1 MRIAPVVLRL
11 LPALC
16 MSTGFHEFYRSLC
29 EDGCPDT
36 LKGRDLYERYKRFHG
51 TGSFKKLMSE
61 TAFGLENKRVDGLLK
76 IATAGSGRV
85 RYKLDRLKILEHLD
99 SLAEGARSPAREP
112 APKRAKKSAEPPTP
126 RDLEAARLTR
136 AAAEFAKSSGLQRLI
151 LEPGLHSVLMDAFPS
166 AEDRS
171 DYITRLSTYTEPLP
185 AQVVP
190 FLENAGVY
198 VLRLEGLSYSVYV
211 GSSRNIP
218 QRVEQH
224 KEGEGAACTKDA
236 ASIELLA
243 TIPCYTLDELDDM
256 ERRETLDQMHRLGI
270 DKVRGW
276 KFSTRIMFD
285 EHWRQ
290 AFEDICCRKSL
301 CLRCGRASH
310 FVTNCYARTKAEWC
324 GGGDI

>member
-1 MRIAPVVLRL
+1 MRFPAVVT
-11 LPALC
+11 LPSLHVLC
-16 MSTGFHEFYRSLC
+16 MSTGFNEFYRSLC
-29 EDGCPDT
+29 QDAIPET

-51 TGSFKKLMSE
+51 AGSFKKLMTE
-61 TAFGLENKRVDGLLK
+61 TAFGIENKRVGGLIK
-76 IATAGSGRV
+76 IPTAGSGRV
-85 RYKLDRLKILEHLD
+85 RYKLDKAKILEHLD
-99 SLAEGARSPAREP
+99 SLAGRPHPHEP
-112 APKRAKKSAEPPTP
+112 APKRAKPLPPVEPL
-126 RDLEAARLTR
+126 DLEAARLTR
-136 AAAEFAKSSGLQRLI
+136 AAAEFAGSTGLQRLI
-151 LEPGLHSVLMDAFPS
+151 LEPGLHSILKEAFPS
-166 AEDRS
+166 ADDRA
-171 DYITRLSTYTEPLP
+171 DYIGRLSAYTEPIP
-185 AQVVP
+185 AQIVP
-190 FLENAGVY
+190 PLENAGVY